1 MICGIGEA
9 SAVIRVVAVSGYK
22 NSGKS
27 TLCRALLA
35 ELRKLDI
42 RTGYIKRTSEKAL
55 HSRAATD
62 TGAVVNMGFDTVL
75 WGEDGIS
82 LESKEKDVSP
92 QHIASRYFPD
102 SELLI
107 LEGGKELPLPKI
119 WVRSPGEDIPDC
131 PGVFIVYDRFSDAGD
146 GKRLFCAGDEALIAQ
161 RLAALVRGRS
171 YRSSR
176 VYIGDRPLPMK
187 DFIADFIRG
196 SVLGMLASLK
206 GGADPSAPVRVYLD
220 GAGKK

>member
-1 MICGIGEA
+1 MIRI
-9 SAVIRVVAVSGYK
+9 VAVSGYK

-27 TLCRALLA
+27 TLCRRLLE
-35 ELRKLDI
+35 ELRILGI
-42 RTGYIKRTSEKAL
+42 RTGYIKRTSEQAVA
-55 HSRAATD
+55 SSGSTD
-62 TGAVVNMGFDTVL
+62 TGSVLDMGFNSIL
-75 WGEDGIS
+75 WGDDGIR
-82 LESKEKDVSP
+82 LESKSEVSSL
-92 QHIASRYFPD
+92 HKIASRYFPD

>member
-1 MICGIGEA
+1 MIRI
-9 SAVIRVVAVSGYK
+9 VAVSGYK

-27 TLCRALLA
+27 TLCRRLLE
-35 ELRKLDI
+35 ELRILGI
-42 RTGYIKRTSEKAL
+42 RTGYIKRTSEQAVA
-55 HSRAATD
+55 SSGSTD
-62 TGAVVNMGFDTVL
+62 TGSVLDMGFNSIL
-75 WGEDGIS
+75 WGDDGIR
-82 LESKEKDVSP
+82 LESKSEVSSL
-92 QHIASRYFPD
+92 HKIASRYFPD

-107 LEGGKELPLPKI
+107 LEGGKELAVPKI